1 MADIMNRSLRLN
13 KLSPAVGL
21 EPGTARFSRPEL
33 NLLAYRGFSTSIN
46 KSRLTGIAALLISS
60 FSHMHFQATL
70 RKYYIDKNT
79 IYTNCEDAQS
89 DWTLVWSH
97 FPQANIL
104 GKQNNSQNVA
114 VYCEGCIECVS

>member
-1 MADIMNRSLRLN
+1 MADIMKRSLRLN
-13 KLSPAVGL
+13 KLSPPVGL

-33 NLLAYRGFSTSIN
+33 NLLAYRGSSTSIN

-70 RKYYIDKNT
+70 RKYYIDKILYILT
-79 IYTNCEDAQS
+79 A
-89 DWTLVWSH
+89 TLVWSH

-114 VYCEGCIECVS
+114 VYCEGYIECVS